1 MFNIY
6 SNSHVVNQGRRC
18 QTVNMPPLQVSDLAE
33 VSNDGKIRVVTK
45 RDDLL
50 VDHKSEDTHHGGA
63 AVVQL
68 NGTLGELGLLIKV
81 IPAEVDVAVTEV
93 SDELVSGSRNITH
106 EAALKEADEGDDL
119 DKSGGG
125 DGVGADEGG
134 DTVGERVEGV
144 SRVVD
149 VSAEVDS
156 ATGDDLSKEGKLGD
170 TSVLDLDCEK
180 ERGERKKLER
190 ARINGRRRVPR

>member
-1 MFNIY
+1 M
-6 SNSHVVNQGRRC
+6 
-18 QTVNMPPLQVSDLAE
+18 
-33 VSNDGKIRVVTK
+33 SNDGKIRVVTK

-50 VDHKSEDTHHGGA
+50 VDHESEDTHHGGA

-93 SDELVSGSRNITH
+93 SDELVSGSRNIAH
-106 EAALKEADEGDDL
+106 EAALEEADEGDDL
-119 DKSGGG
+119 DKSRGG
-125 DGVGADEGG
+125 DGVRADEGG

>member
-1 MFNIY
+1 
-6 SNSHVVNQGRRC
+6 
-18 QTVNMPPLQVSDLAE
+18 MPPLQVSDLAE

-68 NGTLGELGLLIKV
+68 DGTLGELGLLIKV

-156 ATGDDLSKEGKLGD
+156 ATGDDLSKEGKLRD
-170 TSVLDLDCEK
+170 TSVLDLDCE
-180 ERGERKKLER
+180 R
-190 ARINGRRRVPR
+190 